1 MIGRPSFRIVLGSAL
16 LALAGCDGGADGPL
30 DVAVIGSEDSIFA
43 SGLRLSEGAQTV
55 RAATASGLVAL
66 DAKGEIT
73 PVLADRWIVTD
84 DGRSYIFRLR
94 GGTWPDGAELTG
106 ESARDSLR
114 RAIRQLRGTSLG
126 LDLAPV
132 DEVRAM
138 AGRVVEIR
146 LGTPMPDFLRLL
158 AQPELALVHGGFQSG
173 PMVSERNGDEADL
186 TFRPPEMRGLPQE
199 EGWRDHVRPVR
210 LRAMDGK
217 AALEAFDQGEV
228 DVVLGGTV
236 DHWPLAD
243 PGPLSRGTLRLDNAI
258 GLFGV
263 QIMRDRG
270 FLARNENREALA
282 MGIDRAALLA
292 LFNIGGW
299 VPTNRL
305 IPSPITGG
313 EAPERWNGIA
323 FERLRAEAADRVAV
337 WRTTLGNGEAPK
349 LTIAM
354 GGEPGLAILFNAL
367 AGQLG
372 QIGVT
377 LERVEPGK
385 AADLA
390 LVDRIAR
397 YPAPR
402 WFLNQF
408 NCTLR
413 RGLCS
418 SEADAELRQSLA
430 ATDTQAQTDALA
442 RAEAMLSAA
451 NVYIPLAAPLRWSL
465 VRGNVDG
472 YAANPW
478 AFHPLPEMATIPR

>member
-1 MIGRPSFRIVLGSAL
+1 MIGRPSFRIVLVSAL
-16 LALAGCDGGADGPL
+16 LALAGCNGGADGPL
-30 DVAVIGSEDSIFA
+30 DVAVIGSKDSIFA
-43 SGLRLSEGAQTV
+43 SGLRLSEGAQIM

-66 DAKGEIT
+66 DAQGDVT
-73 PVLADRWIVTD
+73 PALADRWIVTD

-94 GGTWPDGAELTG
+94 EGTWPDGAELSG

-126 LDLAPV
+126 IDLAPV
-132 DEVRAM
+132 GEVRAM

-146 LGTPMPDFLRLL
+146 LHAPMPDFLRLL
-158 AQPELALVHGGFQSG
+158 AQPELALAHGKFQAG
-173 PMVSERNGDEADL
+173 RMVSERDGAEADL

-199 EGWRDHVRPVR
+199 EGWRDHVRPVH

-270 FLARNENREALA
+270 FLAQPENREALA

-299 VPTNRL
+299 VPTNRV
-305 IPSPITGG
+305 IPAAIAGG
-313 EAPERWNGIA
+313 TAPERWDGIA
-323 FERLRAEAADRVAV
+323 FDRLRAEAANRVAV
-337 WRTTLGNGEAPK
+337 WRATLGNGDAPK

-354 GGEPGLAILFNAL
+354 ADEPGLGILYNAL
-367 AGQLG
+367 AGQFSQMG
-372 QIGVT
+372 IT

-390 LVDRIAR
+390 LVDRVAR
-397 YPAPR
+397 YPAPQ

-408 NCTLR
+408 NCALR

-418 SEADAELRQSLA
+418 READAEVRESLA
-430 ATDTQAQTDALA
+430 ASDMQARNDALA

-472 YAANPW
+472 YTANPW

>member
-73 PVLADRWIVTD
+73 PGLADRWIVTD

-199 EGWRDHVRPVR
+199 EGWRD
-210 LRAMDGK
+210 
-217 AALEAFDQGEV
+217 
-228 DVVLGGTV
+228 
-236 DHWPLAD
+236 
-243 PGPLSRGTLRLDNAI
+243 
-258 GLFGV
+258 
-263 QIMRDRG
+263 
-270 FLARNENREALA
+270 
-282 MGIDRAALLA
+282 
-292 LFNIGGW
+292 
-299 VPTNRL
+299 
-305 IPSPITGG
+305 
-313 EAPERWNGIA
+313 
-323 FERLRAEAADRVAV
+323 
-337 WRTTLGNGEAPK
+337 
-349 LTIAM
+349 
-354 GGEPGLAILFNAL
+354 
-367 AGQLG
+367 
-372 QIGVT
+372 
-377 LERVEPGK
+377 
-385 AADLA
+385 
-390 LVDRIAR
+390 
-397 YPAPR
+397 
-402 WFLNQF
+402 
-408 NCTLR
+408 
-413 RGLCS
+413 
-418 SEADAELRQSLA
+418 
-430 ATDTQAQTDALA
+430 
-442 RAEAMLSAA
+442 
-451 NVYIPLAAPLRWSL
+451 
-465 VRGNVDG
+465 
-472 YAANPW
+472 
-478 AFHPLPEMATIPR
+478 